1 MNKILCPNC
10 KSKNVINR
18 TNKNTNARQPIW
30 QCQNDNTIC
39 KHKMYY
45 GRWMTWASWDE
56 NPSELNIPS
65 EKNAVDIENLSN
77 LLDTKIDNSLKN
89 YIQELNSKI
98 DNLEKKIEKSI
109 FQKFINYQETELFE
123 SNEERYNR
131 ELVESEDK
139 EKQENFNK
147 TGVYETN
154 LDKNRR
160 LYEANFN
167 VCPTC
172 SVEGGRHAPS
182 CGS

>member
-18 TNKNTNARQPIW
+18 SNKNTNPRQPIW
-30 QCQNDNTIC
+30 QCQNDNNIC

-56 NPSELNIPS
+56 KPSELNLPG
-65 EKNAVDIENLSN
+65 EKDTVDIESLTNI
-77 LLDTKIDNSLKN
+77 LDTKIDNSLNN

-98 DNLEKKIEKSI
+98 DSLEKKIEKSI

-123 SNEERYNR
+123 SNEERYSR
-131 ELVESEDK
+131 ELVESEEK

-147 TGVYETN
+147 TGVYETTR
-154 LDKNRR
+154 DKNRR
-160 LYEANFN
+160 LYEENFN

-172 SVEGGRHAPS
+172 SIEGGRHAPS